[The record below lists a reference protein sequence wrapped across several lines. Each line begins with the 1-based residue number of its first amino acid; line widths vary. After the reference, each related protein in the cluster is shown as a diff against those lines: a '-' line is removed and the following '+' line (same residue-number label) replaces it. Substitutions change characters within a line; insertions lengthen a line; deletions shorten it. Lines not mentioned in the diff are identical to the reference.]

1 MILRQLTGTRPT
13 DAVLLEETSH
23 GIAAISLANKTFG
36 TGQPL
41 LSGIEEAASFYQ
53 SPERNNMYKVF
64 IDLRDYAFDD
74 MLRGPSDDD
83 IYHAF
88 AFVFAASPVT
98 EFFNATPPLAC
109 EFLLNAAHARDK
121 LHEFIGDREPV
132 ISSPGRVI
140 DYDQSILPS
149 GLAVGL
155 TIYELA
161 LLAQMKEQSVR
172 NALQRDPSVPRELG
186 SDSGQIEVPL
196 GPAFE
201 WLKTREGF
209 KWYRPISSPDEISVP
224 VARDGSFFSTK
235 CKQGKGYAVGKK
247 GEEQYYETLS
257 AALAALKAMDE
268 PYWRR
273 PSPTSGVPGIVKG
286 VGWVGKTLKDLGQD

>member
-1 MILRQLTGTRPT
+1 MKLRQLTGTRPT
-13 DAVLLEETSH
+13 DSKLLLETSQ

-36 TGQPL
+36 TGEPL

-53 SPERNNMYKVF
+53 SPERNSMYSVF
-64 IDLRDYAFDD
+64 VSLRDYAFDD
-74 MLRGPSDDD
+74 IPTGPSNDD

-88 AFVFAASPVT
+88 AFVLAATPVT
-98 EFFNATPPLAC
+98 EFFNGMPPMSC
-109 EFLLNAAHARDK
+109 EMILNAAHARDK
-121 LHEFIGDREPV
+121 LHELVGDREPV

-149 GLAVGL
+149 GLAMGL

-172 NALQRDPSVPRELG
+172 NALQRDLSIPRAVG
-186 SDSGQIEVPL
+186 DSKQVEVPME
-196 GPAFE
+196 PAFE

-209 KWYRPISSPDEISVP
+209 KWYQPANSPDEITVP
-224 VARDGSFFSTK
+224 VARDGSCFSSK
-235 CKQGKGYAVGKK
+235 CKQGKGYAIGKK
-247 GEEQYYETLS
+247 GNERYYATL
-257 AALAALKAMDE
+257 ADALTALKEMDV

-273 PSPTSGVPGIVKG
+273 PSAGSGIPGIVKG
-286 VGWVGKTLKDLGQD
+286 VGWIAKSRSELGLE